1 MWKVV
6 KDQYKLYDK
15 LGEGSFGIVYKAKHL
30 VTKQVVAIKMMS
42 SIDRDNYMTRKVLR
56 ELIILR
62 KLSEIESNLFT
73 TKIVDVILP
82 KGVLVSNFENPTMIS
97 MPECSEESKE
107 GSDSTLTNTPN
118 EKSESDFKIDYSKL
132 DHIFVVME
140 AGETDF
146 KKLMETQPPI

>member
-1 MWKVV
+1 
-6 KDQYKLYDK
+6 
-15 LGEGSFGIVYKAKHL
+15 
-30 VTKQVVAIKMMS
+30 MMS

-97 MPECSEESKE
+97 KPEASEESKE

-118 EKSESDFKIDYSKL
+118 ENSESNCDFKINYSKL